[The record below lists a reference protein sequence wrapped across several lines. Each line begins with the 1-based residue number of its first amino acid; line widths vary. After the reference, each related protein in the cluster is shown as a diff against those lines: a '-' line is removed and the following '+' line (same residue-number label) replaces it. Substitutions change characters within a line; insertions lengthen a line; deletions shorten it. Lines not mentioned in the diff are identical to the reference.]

1 MPAANVTS
9 PARSGRNQLG
19 ALLLLS
25 VTGYV
30 ILALW
35 FPLIPNVTV
44 APPGDVRSFAPGLLG
59 GVAYAVLVIALFG
72 LFLAA
77 VRMAAEKGMGS
88 RPLLT
93 LVGGTLLLAVPLLMT
108 YPVNAIDI
116 FGYVIRGRIASTY
129 GENPFTAPA
138 DRFIGDPFMPLVGE
152 WAGETTPYGPLWEMV
167 ASGLTALSGDNLA
180 AGVLLF
186 KLLMLFCFLTAAV
199 LIWKLLPE
207 SPSRA
212 ASTMLWAWNP
222 GLLLTFIMDGHNDAL
237 MLLWLVLGYWLN
249 RRGHQVAGFLVMVLA
264 VVTKPVALLALPFF
278 FVEVWRSLPSGRE
291 RVRFGA
297 LTFTGSLVIVWLAFL
312 PWAGASGV
320 LQIALYLALR
330 LAREA
335 TGGAGFSP
343 AVWIYMTFGG
353 RMSIEAIG
361 RVMQALF
368 VVFSLWLIWRAARG
382 RSSLRGAADIFF
394 GYMATALNY
403 RIWYAVW
410 PFPFLLLDAEG
421 DKGMDTASARRADY
435 RLRVGL
441 WFLVTSQLSVILY
454 GHVRQFF
461 LGGDQTLAHLIGV
474 PFVFALPWFLALV
487 PVRLSRLVHGG

>member
-129 GENPFTAPA
+129 GENPFTSPA

-152 WAGETTPYGPLWEMV
+152 WAGEDFPLRV
-167 ASGLTALSGDNLA
+167 
-180 AGVLLF
+180 GVF
-186 KLLMLFCFLTAAV
+186 AIAQ
-199 LIWKLLPE
+199 
-207 SPSRA
+207 
-212 ASTMLWAWNP
+212 
-222 GLLLTFIMDGHNDAL
+222 GHHRLD
-237 MLLWLVLGYWLN
+237 
-249 RRGHQVAGFLVMVLA
+249 H
-264 VVTKPVALLALPFF
+264 
-278 FVEVWRSLPSGRE
+278 
-291 RVRFGA
+291 VR
-297 LTFTGSLVIVWLAFL
+297 
-312 PWAGASGV
+312 
-320 LQIALYLALR
+320 
-330 LAREA
+330 
-335 TGGAGFSP
+335 
-343 AVWIYMTFGG
+343 
-353 RMSIEAIG
+353 
-361 RVMQALF
+361 
-368 VVFSLWLIWRAARG
+368 ARG
-382 RSSLRGAADIFF
+382 
-394 GYMATALNY
+394 
-403 RIWYAVW
+403 
-410 PFPFLLLDAEG
+410 
-421 DKGMDTASARRADY
+421 ARRAY
-435 RLRVGL
+435 RAVRRALGEKRYLRRGRL
-441 WFLVTSQLSVILY
+441 LLHRAAPLSE
-454 GHVRQFF
+454 GRRE
-461 LGGDQTLAHLIGV
+461 TC
-474 PFVFALPWFLALV
+474 
-487 PVRLSRLVHGG
+487 